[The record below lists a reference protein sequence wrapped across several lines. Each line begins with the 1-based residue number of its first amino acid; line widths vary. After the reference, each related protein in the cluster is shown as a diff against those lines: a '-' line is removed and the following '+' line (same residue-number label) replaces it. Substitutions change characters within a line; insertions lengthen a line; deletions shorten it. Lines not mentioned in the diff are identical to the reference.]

1 MLATCT
7 VASSQRCDAP
17 TDGPHS
23 VVRFACARWWRW
35 LPMGGW
41 VTSARVE
48 APLPRVGPPTLASL
62 AASVGAG
69 DRWDALRRI
78 GVPR

>member
-1 MLATCT
+1 
-7 VASSQRCDAP
+7 
-17 TDGPHS
+17 
-23 VVRFACARWWRW
+23 
-35 LPMGGW
+35 MGGW

-48 APLPRVGPPTLASL
+48 APLPRVGLPSLASL